1 MNSFDQAFNSL
12 LSMAPG
18 PLFPRARQLYLCK
31 YSLEGPDGPQ
41 RFRTFL
47 YQEQVE
53 EQPEGLVRVRGLA
66 FAVVHWQAPQTTPD
80 DYATYLQQRWQLQP
94 SSLGLELVVYLGAT
108 LSLCPR
114 ADRPAAHPAVAASWP
129 GALGGSRWVGHSSAL
144 SL

>member
-18 PLFPRARQLYLCK
+18 SLFPRARQLYLRK
-31 YSLEGPDGPQ
+31 YSLEGPDGPE

-53 EQPEGLVRVRGLA
+53 EEPEGLVRVRGLA
-66 FAVVHWQAPQTTPD
+66 FVVVHWQAPQTTPD

-94 SSLGLELVVYLGAT
+94 SSLGLELEDGSWFREGGAFARFQAPA
-108 LSLCPR
+108 LYER
-114 ADRPAAHPAVAASWP
+114 RPS
-129 GALGGSRWVGHSSAL
+129 GALLLDGS
-144 SL
+144 